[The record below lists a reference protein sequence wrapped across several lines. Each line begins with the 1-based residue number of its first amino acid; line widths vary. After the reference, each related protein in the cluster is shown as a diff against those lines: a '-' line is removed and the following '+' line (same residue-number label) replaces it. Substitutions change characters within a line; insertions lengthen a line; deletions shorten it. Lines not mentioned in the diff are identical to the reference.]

1 MDKLASL
8 IAKHEGLRLKVYKD
22 TVGIETIGY
31 GRNLVDV
38 GITPETAEMMLQ
50 EDIDRS
56 IEDADKFEWFARLNE
71 VRQAVIIDM
80 LFNLGLTRFKKFKH
94 TIIYINSSRY
104 ADASREM
111 LNSKWA
117 KQVGDRAIELSDM
130 MRTGVWA

>member
-38 GITPETAEMMLQ
+38 GITPETAELMLQ

-130 MRTGVWA
+130 MRTGVWE